1 MATRYKVVELKA
13 VLKTLD
19 SYIDQS
25 AVGGLWSA
33 LLSRHFGNR
42 RLARIFALS
51 VIGHIAFYAWLINL
65 DISTDRWQAYYS
77 GSETE
82 LVMVTEIAPSIDRP
96 PIRSAPEPVEQTDI
110 NHMEFDP
117 ERADDVHLRS
127 RSQKLGNPDV
137 ATHSPRLSREAAIN
151 HLPTPVQP
159 SPARVERASP
169 PASPLIAQLPAPQSA
184 PPAPIVMQ
192 NASAP
197 SNNAPAPARPDAR
210 PDGVSGTVE
219 LGIEAIRAQ
228 YMALVRSKI
237 RKTNDRIMPR
247 KWIEDIL
254 TDKVS
259 ADFELLLGRGGRIRS
274 VRLARSSG
282 YSQLDD
288 IAKQAIYIA
297 SPYEGYP
304 QEAGE
309 KIILTVTVYYHP

>member
-1 MATRYKVVELKA
+1 M
-13 VLKTLD
+13 LKTLD
-19 SYIDQS
+19 SYIDES
-25 AVGGLWSA
+25 AAGDFWPA
-33 LLSRHFGNR
+33 LLSRYFGNR

-65 DISTDRWQAYYS
+65 DISTDRWHESYS
-77 GSETE
+77 GSQPE
-82 LVMVTEIAPSIDRP
+82 LVMVTEIAPSSNRP
-96 PIRSAPEPVEQTDI
+96 PIRSAPEPVAQTDI
-110 NHMEFDP
+110 NHLEFDP

-127 RSQKLGNPDV
+127 RSQKLGSPDV
-137 ATHSPRLSREAAIN
+137 ATHSPRLPREIAVN
-151 HLPTPVQP
+151 NLPA
-159 SPARVERASP
+159 PAPPAPAKTERVSP
-169 PASPLIAQLPAPQSA
+169 PASTLISQLPAPQSA
-184 PPAPIVMQ
+184 PPPPILMQ

-197 SNNAPAPARPDAR
+197 SNNAPAPDRPDAR
-210 PDGVSGTVE
+210 SDGVSGTVE
-219 LGIEAIRAQ
+219 MGIETIRAQ
-228 YMALVRSKI
+228 YMAQVRSKI
-237 RKTNDRIMPR
+237 RKTNERIMPR

-309 KIILTVTVYYHP
+309 TIILTVTVYYHP